1 MKKVNN
7 LPFFHLPVL
16 GREVCEYLITDSG
29 GVYLDGTLGGGG
41 HAEMI
46 LQRLSAQGR
55 YIGVDR
61 DAQALAHA
69 RQRLASFSNVVFFRG
84 VFSQV
89 EDALAAAGADALDG
103 VLLDLGV
110 SSYQIDA
117 NERGFAFRPGLA
129 LDMRMDDQELLTAE
143 AVLATYPE
151 AELRRIFKEYGE
163 ERHAARIAQLIVRQ
177 REQRPFKTSD
187 DLINVIDRATP
198 RQHVVK
204 SYARI
209 FQALRI
215 EVNQELQHLKRVLN
229 ASLGFLKPG
238 GRLVVISY
246 HSLEDRI
253 VKHFLKEQENPCIC
267 PPEYPVCVCGKKPRM
282 RRLKPFL
289 IRPAEDEIENNPRAR
304 SAKMRVGEKI

>member
-1 MKKVNN
+1 VNN

>member
-1 MKKVNN
+1 
-7 LPFFHLPVL
+7 L
-16 GREVCEYLITDSG
+16 GQEVCEYLITDSA

-41 HAEMI
+41 HAQMI
-46 LQRLSAQGR
+46 LQRLSSRAR

-69 RQRLASFSNVVFFRG
+69 KQRLAAFPNLVLFRG
-84 VFSQV
+84 VFSQIP
-89 EDALAAAGADALDG
+89 EALSAAGVPALDG

-117 NERGFAFRPGLA
+117 DERGFAFRPGLA
-129 LDMRMDDQELLTAE
+129 LDMRMDAGESLTAE

-151 AELRRIFKEYGE
+151 KELRRIFKEYGE
-163 ERHAARIAQLIVRQ
+163 ERHSGRIARMIVRQ
-177 REQRPFKTSD
+177 RAQHPFKTSD
-187 DLINVIDRATP
+187 DLIRVIDRAVP

-215 EVNQELQHLKRVLN
+215 EVNQELQHLERTLS
-229 ASLGFLKPG
+229 AALDFLKPG

-246 HSLEDRI
+246 HSLEDRM
-253 VKHFLKEQENPCIC
+253 VKHFLMKQEKPCVC
-267 PPEYPVCVCGKKPRM
+267 PPEYPVCICGRKPRL
-282 RRLKPFL
+282 RRIKPYL
-289 IRPAEDEIENNPRAR
+289 ITPVEEEVKQNPRAR